1 MNSLETEICN
11 YENMKCLFLKC
22 PTSYCFKMNRYLD
35 VLNFSMLKPMV
46 GTMSCAWA

>member
-1 MNSLETEICN
+1 MNETEICN
-11 YENMKCLFLKC
+11 YENMKYNVLNVQQVIE
-22 PTSYCFKMNRYLD
+22 PMNRYLD